1 MRVLLTCFL
10 AIATA
15 ACSSLS
21 TGFDYDTSAD
31 FSALSAYGW
40 IEDEGSS
47 QAMSLALQR
56 ARTAVDAELGARGY
70 RLDPQ
75 APDFLVSVHVT
86 SQERVQVTDW
96 GYSYGRHG
104 AWYGSR
110 DLDVYTY
117 DEGSLVIDVVDP
129 TRRALIWRGTASRVV
144 EPDWSPDER
153 EKVVREAV
161 QALLEDFPPG
171 GGR

>member
-1 MRVLLTCFL
+1 MCSVTVKRLTG
-10 AIATA
+10 AIESPIREAVKD
-15 ACSSLS
+15 
-21 TGFDYDTSAD
+21 G
-31 FSALSAYGW
+31 G
-40 IEDEGSS
+40 
-47 QAMSLALQR
+47 
-56 ARTAVDAELGARGY
+56 AVDAETIRDEIEGLVSAILVLAWSLSGITAELRT
-70 RLDPQ
+70 
-75 APDFLVSVHVT
+75 ADFLVSVHVT

-161 QALLEDFPPG
+161 QALLEHFPPDV
-171 GGR
+171 GR

>member
-1 MRVLLTCFL
+1 MRVLLPCLL

-21 TGFDYDTSAD
+21 TSFDYDTGAD
-31 FSALSAYGW
+31 FSSLSAYAW
-40 IEDEGSS
+40 IEDAGSS
-47 QAMSLALQR
+47 EASSLALQR
-56 ARTAVDAELGARGY
+56 ARRAVDEELAKRGY

-75 APDFLVSVHVT
+75 APDFLVSAHVT

-129 TRRALIWRGTASRVV
+129 TRRSLIWRGAASRVV
-144 EPDWSPDER
+144 DSDWSPEKR
-153 EKVVREAV
+153 EEVVREAV
-161 QALLEDFPPG
+161 QALLADFPPG
-171 GGR
+171 GRG